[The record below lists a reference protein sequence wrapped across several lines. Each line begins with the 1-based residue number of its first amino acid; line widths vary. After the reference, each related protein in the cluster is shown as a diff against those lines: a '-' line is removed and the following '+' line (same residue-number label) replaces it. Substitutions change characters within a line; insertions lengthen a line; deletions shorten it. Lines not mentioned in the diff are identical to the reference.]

1 VNLVLAR
8 REMILFRKKVIGEGA
23 VNTST
28 IKNLHFNFLMFFI
41 FNPMAEVARRINL
54 LETILSLARPF
65 ILIRYYFFFL
75 WHGHRR
81 MAVQL
86 IHSKDIWCS
95 PFKRYGPSSATMRLV
110 DQTFSNSNRY
120 IGTDYPLK
128 RYGVVQLKCWKI
140 LWLHPNI
147 FNVLVLP

>member
-41 FNPMAEVARRINL
+41 FNPMAEVARMINL

-65 ILIRYYFFFL
+65 ILIRYYFFL
-75 WHGHRR
+75 SLAWASAHGCP
-81 MAVQL
+81 
-86 IHSKDIWCS
+86 INS
-95 PFKRYGPSSATMRLV
+95 FKRYMV
-110 DQTFSNSNRY
+110 
-120 IGTDYPLK
+120 
-128 RYGVVQLKCWKI
+128 
-140 LWLHPNI
+140 
-147 FNVLVLP
+147 